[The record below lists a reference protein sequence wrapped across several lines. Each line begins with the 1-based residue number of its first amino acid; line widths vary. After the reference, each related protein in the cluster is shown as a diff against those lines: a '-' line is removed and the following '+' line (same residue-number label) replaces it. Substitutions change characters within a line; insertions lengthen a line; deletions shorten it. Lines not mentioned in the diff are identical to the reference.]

1 MYLTSRQQHV
11 TGDSHY
17 IPSLHKN
24 WSVFRTCRHIILLAC
39 VALCTAPSSS
49 PGNFVAMPTDPR
61 SVVLTWDPPPPEDR
75 NGPIVGYV
83 INVTVIAT
91 GEMFQLTSSTNTLS
105 VASLKPFTRYVC
117 IIAARTQVGLGPFS
131 TTVTVMTPEDGKT
144 LFFNIVGWYCLS

>member
-17 IPSLHKN
+17 IPPSLHKN
-24 WSVFRTCRHIILLAC
+24 WSVFRTCRHINLLAG
-39 VALCTAPSSS
+39 VALCTAPSSP

-117 IIAARTQVGLGPFS
+117 IIAARTPVGLGPFS
-131 TTVTVMTPEDGKT
+131 TTITVMTPEDGKSPC
-144 LFFNIVGWYCLS
+144 VSHH